1 MFSGFTNS
9 HFDAYREDKWR
20 SRAFNLERMAVKE
33 QLGALGGA
41 LARALSTAEGILPEV
56 ELSAEYP
63 ALDNQKQVDAQ
74 HLYFT
79 RPRCVRRDI
88 ERVVDRARGMA
99 SVIGDPSPLRSH
111 VVLVASVAVDHVFA
125 GLKLHR
131 DAAVDRRNLEKQLAD
146 PARAQELVARLA
158 GLPDDIDIGIDAL
171 CVKPA
176 AGCGLDQ
183 VRTFIERLNAPLLAG
198 QSRWLTLGRR
208 IARDQAIALGADLA
222 LRIERVLLAV
232 MPVYRYVAWCPDND
246 HIAMR
251 EQMRER
257 KEAAA
262 QRGLGK
268 NDSVRVIAGMFA
280 GRTGVVQEIDGKGMV
295 KVLIGSVP
303 IKLEADA
310 LVKQ

>member
-9 HFDAYREDKWR
+9 DFDAYRKEKWR

-33 QLGALGGA
+33 QLGALGNA
-41 LARALSTAEGILPEV
+41 LARTLGEGTSLEI

-63 ALDNQKQVDAQ
+63 SLCNQKQVDAQ

-79 RPRCVRRDI
+79 RSRCVRSHI

-99 SVIGDPSPLRSH
+99 SVIEDPSPQRSH
-111 VVLVASVAVDHVFA
+111 VVLIASVAVDHVFA

-131 DAAVDRRNLEKQLAD
+131 DAAVDRQNLEKQLAD
-146 PARAQELVARLA
+146 AARAQELVELLA
-158 GLPDDIDIGIDAL
+158 GLPEDIDMGINAI

-176 AGCGLDQ
+176 AGCSLEH
-183 VRTFIERLNAPLLAG
+183 VRTLIERLNAKLLLG
-198 QSRWLTLGRR
+198 QSRWLTAGRR
-208 IARDQAIALGADLA
+208 IARDQAIALGPELA
-222 LRIERVLLAV
+222 QHIERVLVAV
-232 MPVYRYVAWCPDND
+232 LPIYRYVAWSYDND
-246 HIAMR
+246 HIAMG

-257 KEAAA
+257 MAAAMA
-262 QRGLGK
+262 QRGLSK
-268 NDSVRVIAGMFA
+268 NDTVRVTAGMFT

-303 IKLEADA
+303 IKLKADA

>member
-9 HFDAYREDKWR
+9 HFDAYRKEKWR

-33 QLGALGGA
+33 QLGALGSVLAGA
-41 LARALSTAEGILPEV
+41 LDTAGDGALEV

-63 ALDNQKQVDAQ
+63 ALCNQKQVDAQ

-79 RPRCVRRDI
+79 RPRAVRSDI

-99 SVIGDPSPLRSH
+99 SVIEDPSPQRSH
-111 VVLVASVAVDHVFA
+111 VVLIASVAVDHVFA

-131 DAAVDRRNLEKQLAD
+131 DAAVDRQNLDKQLAD
-146 PARAQELVARLA
+146 ATRGRELVELVAA
-158 GLPDDIDIGIDAL
+158 LPADIDMGIDAM

-176 AGCGLDQ
+176 AACSLEH
-183 VRTFIERLNAPLLAG
+183 VRTLIERLNAPLLPG
-198 QSRWLTLGRR
+198 QSRWLTIGRR
-208 IARDQAIALGADLA
+208 IARDQAIALGPDLA
-222 LRIERVLLAV
+222 GHIERVLVAV
-232 MPVYRYVAWCPDND
+232 LPIYRYVAWSRDND
-246 HIAMR
+246 HIAMA

-257 KEAAA
+257 AAAAA
-262 QRGLGK
+262 QRGLSK
-268 NDSVRVIAGMFA
+268 NDTVRVIAGVFA

-303 IKLEADA
+303 IKLRADA